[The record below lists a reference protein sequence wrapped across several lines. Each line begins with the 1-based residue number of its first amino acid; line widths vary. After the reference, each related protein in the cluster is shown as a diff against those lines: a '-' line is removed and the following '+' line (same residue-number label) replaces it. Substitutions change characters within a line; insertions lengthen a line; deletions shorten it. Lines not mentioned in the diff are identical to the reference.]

1 MIGVLLVDDHAV
13 VRVGFRMLLE
23 VTPDV
28 RVVGEAEDGDA
39 ACRTYA
45 RLKPDV
51 VVMDLAM
58 PGIGGLQAVRRLLA
72 TDSSAR
78 ILALSAYDD
87 AVHPKRVLKAGALG
101 YLCKREAPQALL
113 EAVRAVAANR
123 RWIDPAIAQKM
134 ALDEVAGAES
144 PLQSLSGREF
154 DVFLMLARG
163 RSVAEI
169 AADLKLSASTV
180 GTHMYHIKQK
190 LQVTNQAEITL
201 LALRHEL
208 IEP

>member
-23 VTPDV
+23 GTPDV
-28 RVVGEAEDGDA
+28 RVVGEADDGEA
-39 ACRTYA
+39 ACRSYA
-45 RLKPDV
+45 QLKPNV

-58 PGIGGLQAVRRLLA
+58 PGIGGLQAVRRLRA
-72 TDSSAR
+72 ADPAAR
-78 ILALSAYDD
+78 VLALSAYDD

-113 EAVRAVAANR
+113 DAVRAVAAGR

-134 ALDEVAGAES
+134 ALDEVAGGGS
-144 PLQSLSGREF
+144 PLQSLSAREF
-154 DVFLMLARG
+154 DVFVMLARG
-163 RSVAEI
+163 RSVTEI
-169 AADLKLSASTV
+169 AADLNLSPSTV
-180 GTHMYHIKQK
+180 GTHMYHVKQK
-190 LQVTNQAEITL
+190 LQVANQAELTL
-201 LALRHEL
+201 LALRHAL

>member
-28 RVVGEAEDGDA
+28 RVVGEADDGEA

-45 RLKPDV
+45 GLKPDV

-72 TDSSAR
+72 TDPAAR

-113 EAVRAVAANR
+113 DAVRAVAAGR

-134 ALDEVAGAES
+134 ALDEVAGTES
-144 PLQSLSGREF
+144 PLQTLSSREF

-169 AADLKLSASTV
+169 AADLSLSASTV

-190 LQVTNQAEITL
+190 LQVANQAEITL
-201 LALRHEL
+201 LALRHRL